1 MDKELLEITEFVRSA
16 KIPEH
21 GGEMNE
27 MLTTVIAYSFRV
39 GEFLNFAEHSLSS
52 HHGAAI
58 NKFESDESET
68 ETTRKAKLDAE
79 LADDR
84 KLVQDL
90 KNIRI
95 HLKMLSMQLF
105 SSIKTAREE
114 KR

>member
-1 MDKELLEITEFVRSA
+1 MDKELIEIAEFVRTA
-16 KIPEH
+16 QIPEH

-27 MLTTVIAYSFRV
+27 MLTKTIGYSFRIT
-39 GEFLNFAEHSLSS
+39 ELLNFAEHSLSS

-58 NKFESDESET
+58 NRFENDDSET

-79 LADDR
+79 LADDT
-84 KLVQDL
+84 KLVKDL
-90 KNIRI
+90 KNIRT

-105 SSIKTAREE
+105 QSIKTAREE